1 VEVRTEN
8 TKKSPVAVKIVDDEE
23 ALRGRRGHR
32 QGHQAHGVEGRP
44 VEGAD
49 DMISYDGAKK
59 PRGSAQVNVQGDFD
73 QPSSWKVT
81 LVKSGHVIVLRN
93 HMDYEVDNKRD
104 IRLRLDPDKLWEE
117 LKDKVLA

>member
-1 VEVRTEN
+1 
-8 TKKSPVAVKIVDDEE
+8 
-23 ALRGRRGHR
+23 
-32 QGHQAHGVEGRP
+32 
-44 VEGAD
+44 
-49 DMISYDGAKK
+49 MISYDGAKK

-81 LVKSGHVIVLRN
+81 LAKSDHVIVLRN